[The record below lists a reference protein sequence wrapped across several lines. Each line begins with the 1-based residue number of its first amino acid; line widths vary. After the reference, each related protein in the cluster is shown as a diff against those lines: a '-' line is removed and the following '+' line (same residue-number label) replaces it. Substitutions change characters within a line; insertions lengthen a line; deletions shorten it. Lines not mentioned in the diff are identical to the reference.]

1 MFRGQ
6 NSTFVGKTQGNPWH
20 ELTRASA
27 KSPSLALVHRLIS
40 LSRSFDLGRLSAPRV
55 LHNRGNRHSLITLSD
70 RYCTSRTSVCACV
83 QAVVMS
89 GEMEQWGWIW
99 SSLSIRNGGSYG
111 TVRFLRSPL
120 FDHSPD
126 LSAFACGTW
135 ESPLLH
141 RSNMIISRQSGLTG
155 SHKSVSLSVGGR

>member
-70 RYCTSRTSVCACV
+70 RYCTSRTSVCVCTGCRHERRNG
-83 QAVVMS
+83 AVGMDLIEFKYKKWRVVRYGTVPAVS
-89 GEMEQWGWIW
+89 
-99 SSLSIRNGGSYG
+99 SLRSFSRSLSICMWHMGIAI
-111 TVRFLRSPL
+111 TAP
-120 FDHSPD
+120 
-126 LSAFACGTW
+126 
-135 ESPLLH
+135 
-141 RSNMIISRQSGLTG
+141 I
-155 SHKSVSLSVGGR
+155 